1 MSTRATPDLEGYKD
15 FVAFMLDGL
24 TPEERLM
31 GLAPEERLMG
41 LAPEHIVLALPDAA
55 LNALSSEYIA
65 TLADDVQAKVRA
77 RRGH

>member
-31 GLAPEERLMG
+31 GLV
-41 LAPEHIVLALPDAA
+41 PEHIVLALPDAV
-55 LNALSSEYIA
+55 LNAISSEYIA